1 VIKLNSLIVFAVL
14 ISACGP
20 AQEVNGA
27 ISSCRATVD
36 AMSALTAALELPGN
50 FQEQNPVKT
59 GDEFDVM
66 EYFGVLDHL
75 TMLPGY
81 ALDYVYHYDGM
92 GGTPILYVR
101 PIAQLPYASESELYA
116 AGDAPSFLDFI
127 QTDGTP
133 ESYFQ
138 FVVLSFMGDQFYQFW
153 HSNYNDSQIVCEKI
167 DVNDIV
173 ASLDGNFGYRIS
185 IPSRIKAALLKNVGP
200 TVNIGAQSVQ
210 VRLVTFTRW
219 GGFYEETYFISES
232 LPHAIQDVQKKNLVP
247 YDCGVMF

>member
-116 AGDAPSFLDFI
+116 VGDAPSFLDFI

-185 IPSRIKAALLKNVGP
+185 IPSRIKAALLKNVSP
-200 TVNIGAQSVQ
+200 TVNIGTQSVQ
-210 VRLVTFTRW
+210 VMLVTFTRW

-232 LPHAIQDVQKKNLVP
+232 LPHAIQYVQKKNLVP